1 MEFRDLLDKYDK
13 YLEIRQLRPI
23 KKTLPEGYVVDENQS
38 VKWNREYV
46 EQHNKE
52 AKQERY
58 NLMAKANKAY
68 KNYTDSILDLISSE
82 LNCDIDTSIKIYN
95 YVYEQRDWDDQEE
108 GKLDA
113 IEEAVELIKDI
124 RENI

>member
-82 LNCDIDTSIKIYN
+82 LNCDMDTSIKIYN

-108 GKLDA
+108 DKLDA

>member
-108 GKLDA
+108 DKLDA